1 MSLTRHA
8 EQLNE
13 WTGSYRYTEMEVVI
27 VHTTVSTI
35 ISVSKQLKEFP
46 LLFGLTKLISQCSP
60 VWYLL
65 VLALVI
71 CNPNSIELH
80 GPLKLCLASILVIYH
95 KNSP

>member
-46 LLFGLTKLISQCSP
+46 AIIWTYKINFSMLPCMVSVSACSRN
-60 VWYLL
+60 L
-65 VLALVI
+65 
-71 CNPNSIELH
+71 
-80 GPLKLCLASILVIYH
+80 
-95 KNSP
+95 